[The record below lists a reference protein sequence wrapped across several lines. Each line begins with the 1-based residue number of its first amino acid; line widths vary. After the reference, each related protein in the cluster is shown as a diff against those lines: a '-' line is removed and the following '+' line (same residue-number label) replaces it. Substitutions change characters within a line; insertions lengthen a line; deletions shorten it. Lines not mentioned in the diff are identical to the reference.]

1 MEKEKEKEDIV
12 IEMGRKM
19 NEDRDEDRDYSELQV

>member
-1 MEKEKEKEDIV
+1 MEKEKEDIV